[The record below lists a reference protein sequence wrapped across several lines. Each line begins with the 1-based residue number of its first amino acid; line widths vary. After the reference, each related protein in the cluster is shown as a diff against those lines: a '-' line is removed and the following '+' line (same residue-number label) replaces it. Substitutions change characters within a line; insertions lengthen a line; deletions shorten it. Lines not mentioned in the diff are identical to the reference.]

1 MNTENTP
8 EVLLP
13 WPRVRARLGNIGR
26 TTCWRLQRD
35 DETFPKAVPIGP
47 RRIGWRESEINAWIE
62 AQAAKV
68 QG

>member
-1 MNTENTP
+1 MNTEHTS

-13 WPRVRARLGNIGR
+13 WPRVSARLGRISR
-26 TTCWRLQRD
+26 TTGWRLRRD

-47 RRIGWRESEINAWIE
+47 RRVGWKESEIDAWIE

-68 QG
+68 RA